1 MRLDWDTAGNLLA
14 ATNNVIIITHLNPD
28 GDAFGS
34 MLGLGNALTDAG
46 KNVTMAVDEGL
57 TERFKFLPNSAMV
70 RADLNGITGS
80 LGIVVDCS
88 DERRTGKVGEQ
99 LRALNIPIINLDHH
113 RTNTLFGSA
122 VLLNETWVSATEG
135 VLAWLDHLNIKPQL
149 AVAQCLL
156 CGLVTDTLCFRTDS
170 VTAETL
176 HIAQRL
182 MTIGANLSEIVQ
194 RAMMTVP
201 TAVIRLWREVMPTV
215 KIEDHVI
222 WVKVTRA
229 ARKAAE
235 SDRGDGDLVNMLLQA
250 EDAYC
255 AAVLKE
261 QDDGTV
267 DVSMRAIPGFNVAN
281 VALQLGGGGHV
292 LAAGTSMQLPIDEV
306 EAKVV
311 PLLKQAA
318 AIGKPVFT

>member
-1 MRLDWDTAGNLLA
+1 MRLDWDMADNLIA
-14 ATNNVIIITHLNPD
+14 SANNVIIITHLNPD

-34 MLGLGNALTDAG
+34 MLGLGNALMDGG
-46 KNVTMAVDEGL
+46 KAVTMAVDEGL
-57 TERFKFLPNSAMV
+57 SERFKFLPNSAMV
-70 RADLNGITGS
+70 RADLNGIGGD

-113 RTNTLFGSA
+113 RTNTLFGTA
-122 VLLNETWVSATEG
+122 VLVDENWVSATEG
-135 VLAWLDHLNIKPQL
+135 VLAWLDHLKIKPQL
-149 AVAQCLL
+149 AAAQCLL

-182 MTIGANLSEIVQ
+182 MGIGANLSEIVQ
-194 RAMMTVP
+194 RAMTRVP

-222 WVKVTRA
+222 WVKVTLA

-235 SDRGDGDLVNMLLQA
+235 LDRGDGNLVNMLLQA
-250 EDAYC
+250 DDAYC
-255 AAVLKE
+255 AAVFKE
-261 QDDGTV
+261 QDDGIV
-267 DVSMRAIPGFNVAN
+267 DVSMRAVPGFNVAN

-292 LAAGTSMQLPIDEV
+292 LAAGASMQLPIDEV
-306 EAKVV
+306 ETKVV

-318 AIGKPVFT
+318 AIGKPIFA